1 MGEIE
6 DAGIADIDTAPTG
19 DAVGTR
25 DDRTGV
31 CLPGIEGR
39 RNHLGLR
46 ADSKAITAVST
57 RRPVSRTDSG
67 QTEAVDKPV
76 ESAHRANVPT
86 PAVFCHKEIEQKY
99 SQYGNPADAH
109 AE

>member
-19 DAVGTR
+19 DAVGAR
-25 DDRTGV
+25 DDRTAV
-31 CLPGIEGR
+31 CVTGIKGR

-46 ADSKAITAVST
+46 ADSKAVTAVGA
-57 RRPVSRTDSG
+57 RCPVSRTDPG
-67 QTEAVDKPV
+67 QTETVDKPV
-76 ESAHRANVPT
+76 EGTHRANVPT
-86 PAVFCHKEIEQKY
+86 PAVFCHKEIEQKH

>member
-6 DAGIADIDTAPTG
+6 DTGIADIDTAPTVNT
-19 DAVGTR
+19 VGTG
-25 DDRTGV
+25 DDRTGECV
-31 CLPGIEGR
+31 PGIEGR
-39 RNHLGLR
+39 RNNLGLR
-46 ADSKAITAVST
+46 AHSKAITAVST
-57 RRPVSRTDSG
+57 RCPVSRTDSG

-76 ESAHRANVPT
+76 EGTHRANVPT